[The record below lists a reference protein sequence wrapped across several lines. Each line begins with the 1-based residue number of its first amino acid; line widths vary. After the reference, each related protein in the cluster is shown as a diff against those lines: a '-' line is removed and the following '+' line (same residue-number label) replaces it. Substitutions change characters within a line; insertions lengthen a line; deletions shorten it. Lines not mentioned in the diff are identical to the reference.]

1 MSSLIV
7 ELAESGK
14 NTNNFDNGDYKT
26 TIAPQLLEKGDQVVL
41 KSAFVD
47 SIQANPNTIRQI
59 TVDETTPGTGKCD
72 IQVDFGYYYLDWGS
86 VQETNA
92 SPSKIFKKYQNQD
105 TNPVTASSYAHVAR
119 TGKPYVLN
127 YPLSDPQTNI
137 KYLDKFTV
145 QFNPPSSSGRRGKN
159 EIFQYNLLVSYPDWN
174 ETESQVETR
183 LFGFSIQAT
192 QHYLNTY
199 VPNNHEATI
208 DANWIASANAAGIL
222 VGFTDP
228 NYQNQPMPPF
238 PTMPLRVHAGVDE
251 QSVFT
256 RIDTGDNKRK
266 IENEYDNIV
275 AGSSTFSV
283 VPAGDISYKLYTQS
297 IKFQI
302 DAKTYEAVDLA
313 SLISEKMTDLNAGG
327 SALITN
333 DYILANNPLIKTVR
347 QLMKNDDGSN
357 YFSNTEPPTFFGR
370 DDDGAYASFQ
380 FTTSLNGDT
389 PIDGNGAGLTQNYIL
404 GSSDFALTYDEQH
417 DKMVFLQYHNHLYS
431 NTEAGGGLPQVRVL
445 QNSKSINTANRV
457 GGVFLTGLSPRQLWY
472 GPDSSFKFD
481 DSLLAQVKTLKG
493 GQTAGNNI
501 DPTGSSA
508 KFDFVDLVEGVN
520 CTADELGIDTFI
532 RKQRTVITPA
542 AGATPAVLSSAFD
555 TVLPFTPSALTDQT
569 GEFSSVSTNTIN
581 IRSAATLADTN
592 DVNKIKK
599 AGPYFKLE
607 VDMPS
612 INQKLIGSTTN
623 SKVQSIISRFYQTGT
638 YTSSYNEGSIPYVY
652 QGDQPVMLSD
662 FRVRILD
669 DTGNIAKQLGN
680 TSTIFMEIIKANPN

>member
-14 NTNNFDNGDYKT
+14 NTNNFDNGDFTT
-26 TIAPQLLEKGDQVVL
+26 TIPSQILEKGDQVVL
-41 KSAFVD
+41 KSAFID

-59 TVDETTPGTGKCD
+59 TVDETTPDTGKCD
-72 IQVDFGYYYLDWGS
+72 IKVDFGYYYLDWGS
-86 VQETNA
+86 VQETDA
-92 SPSKIFKKYQNQD
+92 SPSKIFKKYINED
-105 TNPVTASSYAHVAR
+105 TNPVTASAYAHVAR

-145 QFNPPSSSGRRGKN
+145 QFAPPSSSGRRGSKK

-174 ETESQVETR
+174 ETTSQIETR

-192 QHYLNTY
+192 TDQLKSA
-199 VPNNHEATI
+199 VPHDHQATI
-208 DANWIASANAAGIL
+208 DAKWISDANAEGII

-238 PTMPLRVHAGVDE
+238 PTMPLRVHADVDE

-256 RIDTGDNKRK
+256 RIDTGDNGRK
-266 IENEYDNIV
+266 IENEFDNLV
-275 AGSSTFSV
+275 AGSTTFSV
-283 VPAGDISYKLYTQS
+283 PAAGDISYKLYTQS
-297 IKFQI
+297 IEFQI

-357 YFSNTEPPTFFGR
+357 YFSGAEPPTFFGK
-370 DDDGAYASFQ
+370 DDDGAYASFE
-380 FTTSLNGDT
+380 FTTAILQDAVG
-389 PIDGNGAGLTQNYIL
+389 PPLTQNYIL

-431 NTEAGGGLPQVRVL
+431 DTEAGGGLPQVRVL

-457 GGVFLTGLSPRQLWY
+457 GGIFLTGLSPRQLWY

-481 DSLLAQVKTLKG
+481 DSLLAQVTTLKG
-493 GQTAGNNI
+493 GR
-501 DPTGSSA
+501 TGGDNVTGTGASA

-520 CTADELGIDTFI
+520 CTADEIGIDTFI

-555 TVLPFTPSALTDQT
+555 TVLPLTPSALAGQT

-581 IRSAATLADTN
+581 IRSAHTLSDTN
-592 DVNKIKK
+592 DVDKIKK

-638 YTSSYNEGSIPYVY
+638 YTSSYNEGSIPYIY

-680 TSTIFMEIIKANPN
+680 TSTIFMEIIKGSNPN